1 MIRKLWVVVFFILL
15 GNVGAVYAASLD
27 VRQNLSFGTL
37 IPVANSGSVIISA
50 AGAISAGGSVLIAP
64 SGTSYYQGKVRFTP
78 TLLSVFTV
86 RAADSS
92 IVLNNTSAGGGS
104 VTIDNFTV
112 NPSSL
117 NITVLGPVD
126 INVGGRMT
134 FSASSKSGTYTG
146 SVRIEVSGL
155 LSGTTSVNLP
165 ITLTLWNSL
174 KVNET
179 TPLSFGALDVNSGA
193 SVVRLNAQTGQRSI
207 VSGGGNVAF
216 SAGQSSSAGRFKIS
230 GQPSTTVSVALP
242 SSIILTGNQ
251 GGTLT
256 VNNFTGYPSST
267 QVTLDAS
274 GDANLNVG
282 ADLNI
287 GASQLSGTYSGTY
300 SVTINY

>member
-1 MIRKLWVVVFFILL
+1 MIRKFLSTLGILCCVVV
-15 GNVGAVYAASLD
+15 NANAATLD

-37 IPVANSGSVIISA
+37 IPVANSGSVLISA
-50 AGAISAGGSVLIAP
+50 AGAITTGGSVTVAS

-78 TLLSVFTV
+78 TLLDVFTI

-92 IVLNNTSAGGGS
+92 IVLNNTTSGGGN

-117 NITVLGPVD
+117 NISVLAAVD
-126 INVGGRMT
+126 INIGGRMT
-134 FSASSKSGTYTG
+134 FSSSSKAGTYTG

-165 ITLTLWNSL
+165 ITLTFWNSL
-174 KVNET
+174 KMNET
-179 TPLSFGALDVNSGA
+179 TPLFFGVLDINSGA
-193 SVVRLNAQTGQRSI
+193 SLVRLNAQTGQRSVI
-207 VSGGGNVAF
+207 TGVGNVVLVA
-216 SAGQSSSAGRFKIS
+216 SPASSAGRFKIS
-230 GQPSTTVSVALP
+230 GQPNVPVSVSLP
-242 SSIILTGNQ
+242 SSISLTGNK

-267 QVTLDAS
+267 QLTLDAS

-282 ADLNI
+282 ADLNV

-300 SVTINY
+300 SVTVNY